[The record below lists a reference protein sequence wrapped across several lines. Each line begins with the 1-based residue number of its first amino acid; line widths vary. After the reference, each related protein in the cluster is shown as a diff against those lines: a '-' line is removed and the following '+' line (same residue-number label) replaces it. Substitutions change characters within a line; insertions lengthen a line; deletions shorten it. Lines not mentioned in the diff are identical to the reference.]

1 MFLLTLITRLCKIL
15 FSILR
20 LSGKVNSETKHTKL
34 KHYIVMKS
42 KFFWAGLLL
51 VASYGSFAQEVPS
64 GDPGYSTSNYKHPNK
79 AAAAAKKN
87 KKGFPISENVA
98 INRNYKQAGTQTTEK
113 GLSII
118 RNQPKEEYLT
128 WQNPKMPFTKK
139 VVKDAELANDTIRKN
154 DTTID

>member
-1 MFLLTLITRLCKIL
+1 
-15 FSILR
+15 
-20 LSGKVNSETKHTKL
+20 
-34 KHYIVMKS
+34 MKS
-42 KFFWAGLLL
+42 NFFWASLLL

-87 KKGFPISENVA
+87 NKKGFPISENVA
-98 INRNYKQAGTQTTEK
+98 INRNYKQVGTQTTEK
-113 GLSII
+113 GLRII

-139 VVKDAELANDTIRKN
+139 VIKDVELASDTAKKN
-154 DTTID
+154 DITID